1 MAGVG
6 DMAGSAMQLLGG
18 ITTMI
23 GALQKGSGP
32 TYQTFD
38 WTESV
43 DKALNYNQRSL
54 PEIEAF
60 ATEVDRFN
68 QQQKIA
74 QLESVVPGY
83 RQKQAK
89 VGDII
94 GSELRGE
101 LPADVLAQMQ
111 RSSAAYGVGSGT
123 LGSEFSG
130 YRGLRNLGLSSL
142 ELQNKGISA
151 FDIWTRNTSAVATAP
166 MFDVTK
172 MMVDPWASAQMGQRE
187 HENAFQVQWTKWAMP
202 NALQQAGQV
211 MAGSG
216 GSVAGMF
223 SLFGGDGTG
232 KQYGGG
238 GAGPSGGGMGGASSG
253 WDGTSFGPG

>member
-1 MAGVG
+1 MAGYG
-6 DMAGSAMQLLGG
+6 EMAGAAMQFLGG
-18 ITTMI
+18 ITTFI

-32 TYQTFD
+32 DYEPFD
-38 WTESV
+38 WTASV
-43 DKALNYNQRSL
+43 DKALAYNQRSL
-54 PEIEAF
+54 PEIEAL

-83 RQKQAK
+83 MQKQAK

-101 LPADVLAQMQ
+101 LPPDVLAQMQ

-166 MFDVTK
+166 LFDVTK
-172 MMVDPWASAQMGQRE
+172 MMVDPWRSAEMGQHE
-187 HENAFQVQWTKWAMP
+187 HENQFQVKWTKWAMP
-202 NALQQAGQV
+202 NALQQAGQA
-211 MAGSG
+211 MAGVG
-216 GSVAGMF
+216 GSTAGMF
-223 SLFGGDGTG
+223 SLFGGGNQQSSMLG
-232 KQYGGG
+232 GGGG
-238 GAGPSGGGMGGASSG
+238 GAGGIGAMSSG